1 MCGVTGRCGGPVLPV
16 DPCDGESDWACGTC
30 GGVVQVQDV
39 VHLVRATSA
48 AIGKARQHGEI
59 FAVDLTL
66 RSLSHPVLTK
76 YNSIPTGSTRND
88 EISNILKIWK
98 KI

>member
-1 MCGVTGRCGGPVLPV
+1 VLPV